1 MTLKIAALASG
12 TGSNVKAI
20 LDNIEAGR
28 LDARVVALLSDNPSA
43 KVLHIAQARGVP
55 VWAKDFKDYPDRE
68 SFDRAMLEV
77 IQAHGADT
85 IVLAGYMRLLSP
97 LFVRTYPWR
106 ILNIHPALLPSFAG
120 LHGPRDALEYGVKV
134 TGVSVHFVE
143 EGMDTGPL
151 IIQAAVPVR
160 AIDSV
165 DSLHARI
172 QLMEHRIYPQALQWL
187 AEGRL
192 RIEGRR
198 VRRVQAARPNVTPA
212 SHGNNA
218 LGPWMVC
225 PALEGF

>member
-1 MTLKIAALASG
+1 MTLQIAALASG

-20 LDNIEAGR
+20 LDCIKSGR

-43 KVLHIAQARGVP
+43 KALRMAEERGVP
-55 VWAKDFKDYPDRE
+55 VWAKDFKEYPDRE
-68 SFDRAMLEV
+68 SFDKAMMEV
-77 IQAHGADT
+77 IAAHGADT

-97 LFVRTYPWR
+97 LFVQAYPRR
-106 ILNIHPALLPSFAG
+106 ILNIHPALLPSFPG
-120 LHGPRDALEYGVKV
+120 LHGPRDALAYGVKV

-143 EGMDTGPL
+143 EDMDAGPL

-160 AIDSV
+160 AIDSEE
-165 DSLHARI
+165 SLHARI
-172 QLMEHRIYPQALQWL
+172 QMMEHRIYPQALQWL
-187 AEGRL
+187 AEDRL
-192 RIEGRR
+192 RLEGRR

-212 SHGNNA
+212 SHGSNA